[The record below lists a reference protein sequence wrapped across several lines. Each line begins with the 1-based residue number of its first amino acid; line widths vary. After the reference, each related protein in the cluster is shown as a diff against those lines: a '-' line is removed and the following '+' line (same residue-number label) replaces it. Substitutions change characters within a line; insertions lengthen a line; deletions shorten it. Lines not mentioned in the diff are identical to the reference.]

1 MRTSS
6 VLALGLWSPPPPPS
20 LLPEQPT
27 SEMVGSHNVNSV
39 IIIAI
44 INVKEDLPGLSVTH
58 RIWHLAHCTFYPS
71 FIS

>member
-1 MRTSS
+1 MKRADLVRPRTRPVVSTS
-6 VLALGLWSPPPPPS
+6 PPS

-44 INVKEDLPGLSVTH
+44 INVKEDFVGLSVTD
-58 RIWHLAHCTFYPS
+58 RIWRIVHFTHPL
-71 FIS
+71 